1 MTTESPRTTSAD
13 AASEEAA
20 MVPNAMRRRGSWRIA
35 GDLPSSFRYA
45 AQGLGYAFLTQRNF
59 RIHVGT
65 GLVVFGLATWL
76 QLDLIHLAVLV
87 LTVAAVLVLELLNTA
102 MEAVVDLAIGRRYHS
117 LARIAKDCACLLYT
131 SPSPRDLSTSRMPS
145 SA

>member
-1 MTTESPRTTSAD
+1 
-13 AASEEAA
+13 

-35 GDLPSSFRYA
+35 SDLPASFRYA

-59 RIHVGT
+59 RIHVVT

-76 QLDLIHLAVLV
+76 L
-87 LTVAAVLVLELLNTA
+87 
-102 MEAVVDLAIGRRYHS
+102 
-117 LARIAKDCACLLYT
+117 CLLYT
-131 SPSPRDLSTSRMPS
+131 SPSPRDQLTSRMPS